1 MDGNWSVSPSRSKP
15 AFGGSSRLRVDLEL
29 EPAAQ
34 RMGRRQ
40 KEFWLAGS
48 NGQSV
53 GFNSMKGF
61 LSAAFHRVT
70 GLLATRAA
78 APKGAALPGKFQ
90 EYQAKAEQGDA
101 EAQFNLGFCYDDG
114 RGVAKNYAEAVKW
127 YRKAAGQNFA
137 PAQFNLGYC
146 YANGQGVAKNYDKAV
161 KWFRKAAEQNYAPA
175 QSNLGYCYDN
185 GRGVAKDYVE
195 AVTWYRKAAESGHTE
210 AQLNLGCCYA
220 NGQGVVKDKVEA
232 YAWFSM
238 AAKADSDAAKS
249 RDLLRKELTPQQFTD
264 AQKRMKELRW
274 QIAAKFKPSTP

>member
-114 RGVAKNYAEAVKW
+114 RGVAK
-127 YRKAAGQNFA
+127 
-137 PAQFNLGYC
+137 
-146 YANGQGVAKNYDKAV
+146 
-161 KWFRKAAEQNYAPA
+161 
-175 QSNLGYCYDN
+175 
-185 GRGVAKDYVE
+185 DYVE